1 MMKKNPSLFD
11 IKAYQRKNIVKKRK
25 KKHSKKLIHIKKKK
39 ENKQIRFIRRTSIKM
54 YYHHYPQSQFMGDE
68 DSEFRNHVHPHVAH
82 HPYHRYYDQPYVNQ
96 PMVSRFAIPHM
107 PQQRPMLPIYKD
119 YHANHMHNL
128 PAKASQRE
136 QSYAMQD
143 ENINTFNVKT
153 PQQQEC
159 LKLNRKGISKKNNTS
174 KNLVNQKKQN
184 EVIKQKA
191 NKKDIQQR
199 EPLRMMPNESNQ
211 VRVNYCPQQQVF
223 SSDPL
228 VGSIQQ
234 FFPSVQVEEEI
245 NIDNASL
252 EQIDALIKK
261 LPFFYNNSMRDTM
274 KNLTYKQEKLVC
286 NKIKEQKQI
295 DVFDEIVKLSPDFEL
310 KGLSMQQLNE
320 KLQQIN
326 QKFEEQ
332 SQKYQLQKLKDEEAE
347 LKLEEELRK
356 NEKMTPESHTFK
368 KSQPEAREI
377 SSPSSVKKIQTIQCK
392 TQVDAFEIED
402 QTEPKSTKKTKQEAS
417 ECSTINAQI
426 ASIPATYGFSSPK
439 QQKAFCDSLSEE
451 KKVKMMPSSSECK
464 RLHIRRNSESVGAN
478 ESGPHSQIKL
488 AINVNQNMSANFIS
502 PFHPTINTNIQGLSS
517 DRKKLMDKSGN
528 SCSSFKKTH
537 SQFMDYID
545 DVIINADGNFGED
558 DIFHKLSNGVVPIY
572 PISKSGVKNC
582 NNEQS
587 GSKINQGINSESH
600 DHQNQLDSYN
610 KNKKKYYDCNRIH
623 NFIADEDDYE
633 NIQPFVV
640 SQFGGSSNSKQYINQ
655 QYLSNSNLK
664 SYHISSATYNISSFL
679 REIDEINTFSQG
691 GFL

>member
-1 MMKKNPSLFD
+1 
-11 IKAYQRKNIVKKRK
+11 
-25 KKHSKKLIHIKKKK
+25 
-39 ENKQIRFIRRTSIKM
+39 M

-68 DSEFRNHVHPHVAH
+68 DAEFRSHVHPHVAH
-82 HPYHRYYDQPYVNQ
+82 HPYHRYYEQPYVNQ

-107 PQQRPMLPIYKD
+107 PQQRPMLPIYKG
-119 YHANHMHNL
+119 YHTSHIHNL

-136 QSYAMQD
+136 QNYSMQD
-143 ENINTFNVKT
+143 ENINTFNVKA

-159 LKLNRKGISKKNNTS
+159 PKLNRKGISKKNNTP
-174 KNLVNQKKQN
+174 KNQANEKKQN
-184 EVIKQKA
+184 EVIKSKG
-191 NKKDIQQR
+191 NKKEVQQR
-199 EPLRMMPNESNQ
+199 EPLRMMSNENAQ
-211 VRVNYCPQQQVF
+211 VRGHYYPQQQVF
-223 SSDPL
+223 SNDPL

-234 FFPSVQVEEEI
+234 FFPSVQIEEEI

-332 SQKYQLQKLKDEEAE
+332 ALKYQIQKKQDEEAE
-347 LKLEEELRK
+347 LKLEEELLCQS
-356 NEKMTPESHTFK
+356 EIMAPESPTFK
-368 KSQPEAREI
+368 KSQPKAREI
-377 SSPSSVKKIQTIQCK
+377 STPSSVQKSQTFQSK
-392 TQVDAFEIED
+392 TQAAAFELED
-402 QTEPKSTKKTKQEAS
+402 QIETKSAKKAKLETN

-426 ASIPATYGFSSPK
+426 ASIPAPYGFSSPK
-439 QQKAFCDSLSEE
+439 QQKAFCESLSEE

-464 RLHIRRNSESVGAN
+464 RHHIRRNSESVGTN
-478 ESGPHSQIKL
+478 ESGHHSQIKL
-488 AINVNQNMSANFIS
+488 TINVNQNLSANFIS
-502 PFHPTINTNIQGLSS
+502 PFRPTINANIQGLSS
-517 DRKKLMDKSGN
+517 NRKKLIDKSGN

-582 NNEQS
+582 NSEQS
-587 GSKINQGINSESH
+587 GSKINQGINSESR

-610 KNKKKYYDCNRIH
+610 KNKKKFYDCNRIH

-633 NIQPFVV
+633 NIQPFAV

-655 QYLSNSNLK
+655 QYLNNSNLK
-664 SYHISSATYNISSFL
+664 SYHISSTTYTISSFL

>member
-1 MMKKNPSLFD
+1 
-11 IKAYQRKNIVKKRK
+11 
-25 KKHSKKLIHIKKKK
+25 
-39 ENKQIRFIRRTSIKM
+39 M

-68 DSEFRNHVHPHVAH
+68 DSEFRGHVHPHVAH

-107 PQQRPMLPIYKD
+107 PQQRPMVPIYKG
-119 YHANHMHNL
+119 YHANHIHNL
-128 PAKASQRE
+128 PAKVSQRE
-136 QSYAMQD
+136 QIYNMQD
-143 ENINTFNVKT
+143 ENINTFNVKA

-174 KNLVNQKKQN
+174 KSSANEKKQN

-191 NKKDIQQR
+191 NKKETQQR
-199 EPLRMMPNESNQ
+199 EPLRMMSNESTQ
-211 VRVNYCPQQQVF
+211 ARAHYYPQQQVF

-234 FFPSVQVEEEI
+234 FFPSVQIEQDI

-252 EQIDALIKK
+252 DQIDALIKK

-332 SQKYQLQKLKDEEAE
+332 SQKYQLQKQLDEEAE
-347 LKLEEELRK
+347 LKLEEELK
-356 NEKMTPESHTFK
+356 LEKMTPESPTFK
-368 KSQPEAREI
+368 KSKSKARER
-377 SSPSSVKKIQTIQCK
+377 STPSSVQKTQAFQCK
-392 TQVDAFEIED
+392 IQVDAFEIED
-402 QTEPKSTKKTKQEAS
+402 QNEVKSAKKAKQETN
-417 ECSTINAQI
+417 ECSTINAQV
-426 ASIPATYGFSSPK
+426 ASIPAAYGFSSPN
-439 QQKAFCDSLSEE
+439 QQKAFCESMSEE

-464 RLHIRRNSESVGAN
+464 RLHIRRNSESVGTN
-478 ESGPHSQIKL
+478 ESGHHSHIKL
-488 AINVNQNMSANFIS
+488 TVNVNQNLSANFIS
-502 PFHPTINTNIQGLSS
+502 PFRPTISTNIQGLSS
-517 DRKKLMDKSGN
+517 NRKKLIDKSGN

-572 PISKSGVKNC
+572 PINKSGVKNC

-587 GSKINQGINSESH
+587 GNKINQGIHSESR

-633 NIQPFVV
+633 NIQPFAVT
-640 SQFGGSSNSKQYINQ
+640 QFGGSSNSKQYINQ

-664 SYHISSATYNISSFL
+664 SYHISSSTYNISSFL